1 MAVDHLSASDKT
13 LAVLISGNGSNL
25 QSIIDNVGADKI
37 SIVISNNPNAY
48 GLVRARK
55 HKIKTLVINHQLLE
69 SRDEFD
75 QTLHNCIRYFNP
87 DLIVLAGFMRIL
99 GADFVQK
106 HENKIINIHPSL
118 LPKYKGMN
126 THQRAIDNNDIEHGV
141 SIHIVTPELDDGP
154 VLMQER
160 FTIEDGDTVED
171 LQQKCH
177 ELEHKMYPS
186 IIQQLFN
193 S

>member
-1 MAVDHLSASDKT
+1 MVVDHLSASDKT

-55 HKIKTLVINHQLLE
+55 HKIKTLVINHRLLE

-87 DLIVLAGFMRIL
+87 DFIVLAGFMRIL

-126 THQRAIDNNDIEHGV
+126 THQRALDNNDTEHGV
-141 SIHIVTPELDDGP
+141 SIHIVTPELDEGP

-160 FTIEDGDTVED
+160 FAIEEGDTIDD

-177 ELEHKMYPS
+177 VLEHKMYPFV
-186 IIQQLFN
+186 IKQLFN